1 MYLYNIEIRFRFKY
15 TVDEKDY
22 EESGNRE
29 FHVVGKDV
37 EDVIQK
43 TKSHLWHTID
53 GVSKEDDIVITLFRV
68 NFVERITY
76 VSF

>member
-1 MYLYNIEIRFRFKY
+1 MYLYNIEIGFRFKY

-29 FHVVGKDV
+29 FNVVGEDV

-53 GVSKEDDIVITLFRV
+53 GVGTEDDVVITKTDIR
-68 NFVERITY
+68 FVKPITY